1 MKRIE
6 DECVGCVDIGL
17 PCLGPTCPNRNV
29 VRYYCDICNS
39 EEYPLY
45 HFDGH
50 EVCVACL
57 LEQFDI
63 VEGTDI

>member
-6 DECVGCVDIGL
+6 NECVGCPAGV

-29 VRYYCDICNS
+29 VRYYCDICK
-39 EEYPLY
+39 EESYPLFE
-45 HFDGH
+45 HDGA
-50 EVCVACL
+50 EWCAACL

-63 VEGTDI
+63 VEGSDI